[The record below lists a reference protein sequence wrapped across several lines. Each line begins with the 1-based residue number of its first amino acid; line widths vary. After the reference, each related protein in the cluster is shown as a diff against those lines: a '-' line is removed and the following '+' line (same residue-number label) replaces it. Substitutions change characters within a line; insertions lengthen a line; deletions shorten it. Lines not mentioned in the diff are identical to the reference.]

1 MNQETFKNL
10 LYESQFAEQYY
21 SLCSEHLLRPSG
33 VPNTKGK
40 KEDVISAFKETGKEV
55 KYIGKYRFY
64 EFSFPQ
70 VNNTEY
76 FASLFFQRHGIEL
89 TFGYKD
95 ENEKY
100 NDNLAVLAHDITT
113 TYAPSKVP
121 DPPYPRPDFSGDLNE
136 LHEIII
142 KFVKLI
148 DHCYEH
154 IKNNS

>member
-1 MNQETFKNL
+1 MNQEIFKNL

-21 SLCSEHLLRPSG
+21 SLCSEHPLRPSG
-33 VPNTKGK
+33 APNTKGK
-40 KEDVISAFKETGKEV
+40 KEDVISAFKEAGKEV

-64 EFSFPQ
+64 EFSLPQ
-70 VNNTEY
+70 ANNTEY

-100 NDNLAVLAHDITT
+100 SDNLAVLAHDITT
-113 TYAPSKVP
+113 SHASSKVP
-121 DPPYPRPDFSGDLNE
+121 DPPYPRPDFNGDLNE
-136 LHEIII
+136 LREIII

-148 DHCYEH
+148 EHSYEY
-154 IKNNS
+154 IKTNS

>member
-1 MNQETFKNL
+1 MNPETFKNL
-10 LYESQFAEQYY
+10 LNESHFAEQYY
-21 SLCSEHLLRPSG
+21 SLCSEHPLRPSG
-33 VPNTKGK
+33 APNTSGK
-40 KEDVISAFKETGKEV
+40 KEDVISAFKEAGKEV

-64 EFSFPQ
+64 EFSLPM

-76 FASLFFQRHGIEL
+76 SASLFFQRHGIEL

-95 ENEKY
+95 GEEKY
-100 NDNLAVLAHDITT
+100 SNNLAVLAHDITT
-113 TYAPSKVP
+113 TYAPSMVP

-148 DHCYEH
+148 EHSYEY